1 MMSETPSR
9 LPMWLAILLAS
20 AMLANAKS
28 QSITNTNETENFYM
42 SASDAPEV
50 AEYVKE
56 MNKSVEEFVTI
67 LKNRKSAMKATF
79 IPDDVMFDSEGNAV
93 FSTVIDT
100 HRTMKKATQNV
111 EQTRQALERNGPVNN
126 NVDVISVV
134 STTEI
139 NNIFAQKKLSKF
151 TKFQHV
157 LKNLPLDH
165 PESEYRVKL
174 NIGQP
179 VFYFSDG
186 RNELAMAFH
195 FGEGSELTWV
205 PGWNPDGQ
213 QTFSLSKTHATCKI
227 GLQIV
232 EGKVDGSYVTLRAKE
247 TKVNMVLGGNVK
259 DIVRVSL
266 AKAFESFFKKTFI
279 EKDYILGKVVMD
291 PSKGAPSVHMQP
303 KRFKMK
309 VVPDYNNPLHG
320 TGFLVFF
327 IQTSSNRELE
337 ERHLHVPNTF
347 NLLPD
352 QYTSGLIITNYH
364 LHNAVLPFKASSD
377 YFTFG
382 PRKVEGDKAHPY
394 YETTA
399 RTVKTRFS
407 SMKELYC
414 EEESRQIIGRDGVI
428 YEESC
433 ETKTRTGSYS
443 VESNNMK
450 VTNDGNKALKLTM
463 DLKYNAGDC
472 EMDKTAWFGGGTTVS
487 KCETLSNMVT
497 IRAETSYEITLSD
510 EKIIITNKDK
520 VAYETKQDATYGDKS
535 YCLWKGPSPT
545 LCINYSKQMNKK
557 IKQAADENFDT
568 VKKASWTPSPTFD
581 PINTFSVNRIFF
593 TDENIYKFENVQL
606 TRDLI
611 VWGETKSS
619 S

>member
-9 LPMWLAILLAS
+9 LSMWLAILLAS

-28 QSITNTNETENFYM
+28 QSITNTNKTENFYM

-165 PESEYRVKL
+165 PKTEYRVKL

-179 VFYFSDG
+179 MFYFSEIRYTLG
-186 RNELAMAFH
+186 MAFH
-195 FGEGSELTWV
+195 FGEGSELSFI
-205 PGWNPDGQ
+205 PGWRPDASRTIQ
-213 QTFSLSKTHATCKI
+213 LQDTYATCEISLSV
-227 GLQIV
+227 V
-232 EGKVDGSYVTLRAKE
+232 EGKVNDSYVALSITD
-247 TKVNMVLGGNVK
+247 TKVNMVIDSNV
-259 DIVRVSL
+259 VQGSVSSSL
-266 AKAFESFFKKTFI
+266 AKAFETFFKKTFVQN
-279 EKDYILGKVVMD
+279 EYILGKVVIN
-291 PSKGAPSVHMQP
+291 SSEGAPSVHMQP

-382 PRKVEGDKAHPY
+382 PKQVEPQNAPSY
-394 YETTA
+394 YETTSKA
-399 RTVKTRFS
+399 IETRFS
-407 SMKELYC
+407 SMEKVYC
-414 EEESRQIIGRDGVI
+414 
-428 YEESC
+428 YEEHRRRKAREIIVFEEFC
-433 ETKTRTGSYS
+433 VIATKTGSFPVS
-443 VESNNMK
+443 SENVK
-450 VTNDGNKALKLTM
+450 VVNDGNNALELAM
-463 DLKYNAGDC
+463 DLVYNAGSC
-472 EMDKTAWFGGGTTVS
+472 EKDLTYHAGRGSTVA
-487 KCETLSNMVT
+487 KCDSLTNYARLK
-497 IRAETSYEITLSD
+497 AETKYEIELD
-510 EKIIITNKDK
+510 E
-520 VAYETKQDATYGDKS
+520 E
-535 YCLWKGPSPT
+535 
-545 LCINYSKQMNKK
+545 
-557 IKQAADENFDT
+557 
-568 VKKASWTPSPTFD
+568 
-581 PINTFSVNRIFF
+581 
-593 TDENIYKFENVQL
+593 
-606 TRDLI
+606 
-611 VWGETKSS
+611 
-619 S
+619 